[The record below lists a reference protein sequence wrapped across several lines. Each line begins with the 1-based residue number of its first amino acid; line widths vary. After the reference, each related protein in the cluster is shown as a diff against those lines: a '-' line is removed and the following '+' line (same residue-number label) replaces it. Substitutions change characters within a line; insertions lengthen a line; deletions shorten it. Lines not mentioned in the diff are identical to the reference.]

1 MALAKSRTR
10 INIGGGYLEVSIDG
24 GANWDFIGY
33 TESSKIND
41 GTAIEEFHDEMG
53 EFLGLGEGN
62 ELVTF
67 ECVMLQSTLDE
78 LNFWLTYKGKKI
90 DARYQAWMPGT
101 SKWQLYSLDEV
112 IVDPNLDLPFGTSKR
127 TWTFKVYSLKG
138 ATTGKYYAIAET
150 ANDPPQAGDWPDA
163 S

>member
-1 MALAKSRTR
+1 MTLEKSRTR

-24 GANWDFIGY
+24 GSNWDWIGY
-33 TESSKIND
+33 TESSKILD
-41 GTAIEEFHDEMG
+41 STATEEFHDENA
-53 EFLGLGEGN
+53 EFLGLGLGN

-67 ECVMLQSTLDE
+67 ETLMLQSTIDE

-112 IVDPNLDLPFGTSKR
+112 IVDPNLELNFGTSKR
-127 TWTFKVYSLKG
+127 TWTLKLFSLKG
-138 ATTGKYYAIAET
+138 ATNGKYYAIAET
-150 ANDPPQAGDWPDA
+150 ANNPPEAGDWPDA